1 MRAGALDVV
10 VVGAGP
16 VGLLAGLLAHEAGL
30 RVRVLDRESGPCT
43 HSRAIGIHPPGLDI
57 LAGLPGPEG
66 AEGTLADTFVGEG
79 IRVRRGH
86 ALAGPGRHLGSLD
99 FRLLDPPWSFVL
111 TLPQHRTEGLL
122 QASLEATAPGAL
134 LRSMTVT
141 GVNRVGVHGG
151 IDGGKDG
158 GEGGVESGVEGGL
171 EVMALDAGGREHR
184 FPTAFVL
191 ACDGRRS
198 LLREELGIAFE
209 GRAYPHRYLMG
220 DFETGG
226 TDREAAGPG
235 GTTSAGGEVG
245 REAAG
250 PPNQAPGG
258 GRVRRDEAAIYLAPG
273 GLVESFPLGAGIRRW
288 VIQRSG
294 AEDRIQ
300 GGEGGRGNRVQVD
313 ELVTTVRHR
322 TGVRLDPGA
331 CRMISAF
338 GVERFHAT
346 RVWKDRVLLAGDAA
360 HVVSPIGGQGMNLG
374 WIHAREAVEAILGV
388 LRGGV
393 PEPRAALAFEAR
405 VQRRAREVARRAEQN
420 MHLGHRPRGGSRTL
434 HHARAGL
441 VRLLLHSPLRRVLAR
456 RFTMQGI

>member
-1 MRAGALDVV
+1 MRAEALDVV

-30 RVRVLDRESGPCT
+30 RVRILDRESGPCT
-43 HSRAIGIHPPGLDI
+43 HSRAIGIHPPGLAI

-66 AEGTLADTFVGEG
+66 EGGTLADTFVGEG

-122 QASLEATAPGAL
+122 QASLEAAAPGAL

-141 GVNRVGVHGG
+141 GVDRPGVHR
-151 IDGGKDG
+151 
-158 GEGGVESGVEGGL
+158 GEGGGEDGGDGGVADGVEGGL
-171 EVMALDAGGREHR
+171 EVVALDAGGREHR

-209 GRAYPHRYLMG
+209 GGAYPHRYLMG

-226 TDREAAGPG
+226 TDREAAD
-235 GTTSAGGEVG
+235 
-245 REAAG
+245 
-250 PPNQAPGG
+250 PPNPAPAGV
-258 GRVRRDEAAIYLAPG
+258 RVQRDEAAIYLSPG

-294 AEDRIQ
+294 AEDRVQ
-300 GGEGGRGNRVQVD
+300 GGEGGGGNGVQVD

-388 LRGGV
+388 LRGGI
-393 PEPRAALAFEAR
+393 PEPRAALAFEAQ
-405 VQRRAREVARRAEQN
+405 VQWRAREVARRAEQN
-420 MHLGHRPRGGSRTL
+420 MRLGHRPRGGSRTL